1 MLGVC
6 AEGTE
11 SGIRGLE
18 PTAGVGSLLGSVE
31 PVTRRILGV
40 IPFAPPVVEGGI
52 LGVVFGIF
60 VVER

>member
-1 MLGVC
+1 MLVVC
-6 AEGTE
+6 AKGSE

-18 PTAGVGSLLGSVE
+18 TTAVESLIGSVE

-40 IPFAPPVVEGGI
+40 IPFAPPVVDGGI
-52 LGVVFGIF
+52 LRVVFMIF